1 MSKIPTY
8 VFIVTCMYP
17 KKDRDLSEILTE
29 YLETLP
35 HIKYKGHGS
44 YSGKTCYM
52 IQITPG
58 SRDIL
63 NKMKT
68 IDISYMRSILSYDVY
83 KHTLCSSNT
92 VYLKHCWAYSFNSM
106 YMPYHIRVSSR
117 DVSKLIAIT
126 QD

>member
-1 MSKIPTY
+1 MSNLPTY
-8 VFIVTCMYP
+8 VFIVTCMHP

-35 HIKYKGHGS
+35 HIKYEGNGS
-44 YSGKTCYM
+44 YSGKTCYI

-63 NKMKT
+63 NKMKKI
-68 IDISYMRSILSYDVY
+68 IDIRSVLAYDVY
-83 KHTLCSSNT
+83 KHTLCNSNI
-92 VYLKHCWAYSFNSM
+92 VYLKHCWTDSFNSR
-106 YMPYHIRVSSR
+106 YMPYRIGIHSR

>member
-8 VFIVTCMYP
+8 VFIVTCMHP

-29 YLETLP
+29 YLASLP
-35 HIKYKGHGS
+35 HIKYEGHGS

-52 IQITPG
+52 IQITPN

-63 NKMKT
+63 NKMKQI
-68 IDISYMRSILSYDVY
+68 IDIRSVLSYDVY
-83 KHTLCSSNT
+83 KHTLCNSNT
-92 VYLKHCWAYSFNSM
+92 VYFKHCWVDSFNSM
-106 YMPYHIRVSSR
+106 NMPYRIGVHSEDI
-117 DVSKLIAIT
+117 SKLISIT

>member
-8 VFIVTCMYP
+8 VFIVTCMHP
-17 KKDRDLSEILTE
+17 KKNRELSEILIE

-35 HIKYKGHGS
+35 HIKYEGHGS
-44 YSGKTCYM
+44 YSGKTCYI

-63 NKMKT
+63 NKMKQI
-68 IDISYMRSILSYDVY
+68 IDMRSVLSYDVY
-83 KHTLCSSNT
+83 KHTLCNSNIA
-92 VYLKHCWAYSFNSM
+92 YLKYCWVDSFNSM
-106 YMPYHIRVSSR
+106 YMPYRMGIHSR